1 MATNFVDGR
10 ALFLK
15 KNKKKLLVG
24 WGEHYQ
30 FCWWERVLCQQME
43 QFLSVGETI
52 MLAKK
57 KNNCWLGTALCL
69 HRNTNFE
76 SWENTIYAK
85 KHKCLMTN

>member
-15 KNKKKLLVG
+15 KKKKNCWLVG
-24 WGEHYQ
+24 ESTINFVGGRGYYASKWD
-30 FCWWERVLCQQME
+30 